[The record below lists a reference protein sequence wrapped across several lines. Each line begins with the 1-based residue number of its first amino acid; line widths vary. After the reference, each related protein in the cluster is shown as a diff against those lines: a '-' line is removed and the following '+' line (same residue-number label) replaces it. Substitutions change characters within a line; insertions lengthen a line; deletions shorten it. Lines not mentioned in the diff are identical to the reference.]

1 MKKVSLS
8 FPWRNEFNLNIKEM
22 DMQHRELVRIISDL
36 QQAVRDGEGKER
48 LGDIL
53 GSLLSY
59 TDKHFAAEEK
69 LMRKHGYPGYNE
81 HKSKHIKMR
90 AKVQSLIRD
99 YNSGRVT
106 MSFSVLTFLQDWLS
120 KHILGT
126 DMKYAT
132 YLNKKGIS

>member
-8 FPWRNEFNLNIKEM
+8 FPWRNEFNLNINEM

-53 GSLLSY
+53 GSLLAY
-59 TDKHFAAEEK
+59 TDNHFAAEEK

-90 AKVQSLIRD
+90 AKVQSLIWD
-99 YNSGRVT
+99 YNGGRVT

-132 YLNKKGIS
+132 YLNKKGVS